1 MKSFIRSCAYFMFNF
16 KHRFMSDHLRIQHGA
31 KATRRSRFEGYNKLS
46 PNSFFDGELGY
57 ASYIGENSIVSG
69 RIGRYCSIAGNVHFI
84 SNTHPVTC
92 FVSSSPCFY
101 SLLKQSGFTYV
112 DKQLFDESPKV
123 ENEEYSFVVGND
135 VYIGYGATIIGPC
148 VIGDGAVIA
157 ANATVTGDVAP
168 YSIVGGTPAKEIKK
182 RFADQDVDFLMNFKW
197 WEKDSGWLKKHAS
210 AFTSLDEFRN
220 SIADEYM

>member
-1 MKSFIRSCAYFMFNF
+1 MRDFIRNCAYFAFNL
-16 KHRFMSDHLRIQHGA
+16 KHRLTSEHLKIQHGA
-31 KATRRSRFEGYNKLS
+31 KATRRSKFEGYNKLS

-69 RIGRYCSIAGNVHFI
+69 KVGRYCSIAGNVHFI
-84 SNTHPVTC
+84 GNTHPVTG

-112 DKQLFDESPKV
+112 DEQRFDEAPKV
-123 ENEEYSFVVGND
+123 ENEDCSFVVGND
-135 VYIGYGATIIGPC
+135 VYIGYGATILGPC

-168 YSIVGGTPAKEIKK
+168 YTIVGGTPAREIKK
-182 RFADQDVDFLMNFKW
+182 RFSEEDIAFLMDFKW
-197 WEKDSGWLKKHAS
+197 WEKDAEWLRKYAN
-210 AFTSLDEFRN
+210 AFGSVDEFKN
-220 SIADEYM
+220 SITKDM